1 LKRAFFS
8 MLILTIIWGSTFPLQ
23 KIVLVGISP
32 FIYNSM
38 RFSLASILSYL
49 IWGFGSIKY
58 GAILGL
64 FLSCGYITQI
74 WGLTMTTASKSGF
87 ITSLYVVLVPLIS
100 YFLERKKVS
109 VLQLLGFCF
118 AFIGMYLL
126 SGGVDGFNFGDFLN
140 LLCAVSFAFH
150 VVMITIFSNKV
161 HHSKLLTPQFLT
173 TALINSFLGIHGKW
187 KITFP
192 ILGVVIYTAIFAT
205 VYGIYIQT
213 KYQKRIGSNTS
224 ALIFSG
230 EPVFSAIFSYLILH
244 EKMTV
249 FQIVGAGLLLTAIL
263 MSSVGMDEI

>member
-1 LKRAFFS
+1 MKRAFFS

-109 VLQLLGFCF
+109 
-118 AFIGMYLL
+118 
-126 SGGVDGFNFGDFLN
+126 
-140 LLCAVSFAFH
+140 
-150 VVMITIFSNKV
+150 
-161 HHSKLLTPQFLT
+161 
-173 TALINSFLGIHGKW
+173 
-187 KITFP
+187 
-192 ILGVVIYTAIFAT
+192 
-205 VYGIYIQT
+205 
-213 KYQKRIGSNTS
+213 
-224 ALIFSG
+224 
-230 EPVFSAIFSYLILH
+230 
-244 EKMTV
+244 
-249 FQIVGAGLLLTAIL
+249 
-263 MSSVGMDEI
+263 